1 MGRFKIIL
9 IVIFALCIT
18 SKVYAQYDAQF
29 SQYWELPSFYNP
41 GAAGATDKLN
51 IHAATRQQWI
61 GMPGAPKTFT
71 IMGDMPFTLF
81 KQQHGVGAVIST
93 EKIGLFSN
101 TALGIQY
108 SFKVKLLGG
117 QLGLGLQLGFINQ
130 VFDGAGTYIPES
142 GYHSQTDDAIPTSE
156 VKGMG
161 FDLGFGV
168 HYTHKYFWAGISAQ
182 HLSSPTITFDEK
194 YETYV
199 PSSYYFL
206 AGGNIPFKNSLI
218 ILQPS
223 MLFKTTFQTYQIEFG
238 ATVKYNKFIWGGIS
252 YRLNDAIIAM
262 IGGEWKGIRLG
273 YAYDYALSDIVKA
286 TSGSHEVFVG
296 YSMKLELGK
305 KTKNK
310 HKSIRI
316 L

>member
-1 MGRFKIIL
+1 
-9 IVIFALCIT
+9 
-18 SKVYAQYDAQF
+18 
-29 SQYWELPSFYNP
+29 
-41 GAAGATDKLN
+41 
-51 IHAATRQQWI
+51 
-61 GMPGAPKTFT
+61 
-71 IMGDMPFTLF
+71 MGDMPFTMF
-81 KQQHGVGAVIST
+81 KQQHGVGAIIST

-101 TALGIQY
+101 TSLGLQY

-117 QLGLGLQLGFINQ
+117 QLGLGLQLGFVNQ
-130 VFDGAGTYIPES
+130 VFDGAGVYIPES
-142 GYHSQTDDAIPTSE
+142 GYHNQTDDAIPTSE

-182 HLSSPTITFDEK
+182 HLTSPTITFDEK
-194 YETYV
+194 YETYI
-199 PSSYYFL
+199 PSAYYFL

-223 MLFKTTFQTYQIEFG
+223 MLFKTTFQTFQVEYG
-238 ATVKYNKFIWGGIS
+238 ATVKYNNFIWGGLS
-252 YRLNDAIIAM
+252 YRLNDAIIIM

-273 YAYDYALSDIVKA
+273 YAYDYALSDVVKA

-305 KTKNK
+305 KSKNK